1 MILPYATTLLVS
13 AASPLCADMRGA
25 CMEAST
31 SATASATAGA
41 NAGLAASSRAR
52 PSGHGVAARL
62 LLQMP
67 SEQPLPLPEQA
78 PGRCVS
84 PLSAAEPA
92 VAPAD
97 GVEAAASETQAET
110 EGPGDTGEG
119 GAATAGQ
126 DNGDDCRGPDQPHQ
140 NIIVVEGRTR
150 PPPGDPLVDFNN
162 ATFGVS
168 QAVDQALVGPVADVY
183 ENDVPSPVRK
193 GLRNFFRNLLE
204 PITALN
210 YLLQLKPG
218 KAFET
223 LGRFALNTTVGFAG
237 LFDVAKRE
245 PFNLPYRRNSLGD
258 TLGYYG
264 VGPGPFLVLPLIG
277 ATTLRDLVGTTLDQ
291 AVLPFAVG
299 APFDSLVYAVPA
311 YTVNSLEFRI
321 NFDERLAAINDS
333 VDPYTSMRVSY
344 LCQREAHIAS
354 LKGKAP
360 PRDCSIEA
368 LFGPQA
374 AVPGEAA
381 PGDAAGTAAGTG
393 QASPGA
399 DSPNAALP
407 VAESP
412 AVATPVEPVVQVED
426 AGVPGTS
433 PDAAPETASVPQPE

>member
-1 MILPYATTLLVS
+1 MILPYASTLLLS
-13 AASPLCADMRGA
+13 AASPVCVDAPARCPDG
-25 CMEAST
+25 SVP
-31 SATASATAGA
+31 
-41 NAGLAASSRAR
+41 AAAAAL
-52 PSGHGVAARL
+52 PAHGVGARIGGPSHL
-62 LLQMP
+62 LLQAAQAMP
-67 SEQPLPLPEQA
+67 VLQQA
-78 PGRCVS
+78 PGRCTS
-84 PLSAAEPA
+84 PLAQAEPA
-92 VAPAD
+92 ARPAAD
-97 GVEAAASETQAET
+97 GES
-110 EGPGDTGEG
+110 
-119 GAATAGQ
+119 GAAGDPPVSGDVGQGDPENAEIAFNALTPPGVEKQGEDQGEDAECRAAGQ
-126 DNGDDCRGPDQPHQ
+126 LYDNV
-140 NIIVVEGRTR
+140 IVVEGRTR

-168 QAVDQALVGPVADVY
+168 QAVDGAVVAPVAQAY
-183 ENDVPSPVRK
+183 EEDLPSPIRK

-291 AVLPFAVG
+291 AVLPIAVG
-299 APFDSLVYAVPA
+299 APFNSLVYAVPA

-321 NFDERLAAINDS
+321 AFDERLKAINDS

-354 LKGKAP
+354 LKGKEP

-374 AVPGEAA
+374 VIPAEGA
-381 PGDAAGTAAGTG
+381 GDASATAPAAVDATAPAA
-393 QASPGA
+393 QTPVDA
-399 DSPNAALP
+399 DT
-407 VAESP
+407 V
-412 AVATPVEPVVQVED
+412 VATPEGPVTSDPEPAVPQSQSPVV
-426 AGVPGTS
+426 
-433 PDAAPETASVPQPE
+433 PE